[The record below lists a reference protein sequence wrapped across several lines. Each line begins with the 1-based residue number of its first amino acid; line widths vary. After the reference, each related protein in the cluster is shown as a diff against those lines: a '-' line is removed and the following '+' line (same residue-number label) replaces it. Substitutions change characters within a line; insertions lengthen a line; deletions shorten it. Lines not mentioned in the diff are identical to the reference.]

1 MSCFAKVLLLGL
13 LAAALAHPT
22 AWSSEG
28 TLDDEPA
35 PDSVEGLHGPLDQP
49 FRERIREETLFPR
62 LKRKLQTLPS
72 FFRDTELV
80 LKPRWYYF
88 SRRDLDDDRQNAWTF
103 GGSLAYRSGWWK
115 DFLSVGVEAF
125 SSWKVVGKERHDGT
139 LLLKPGQESYSV
151 VGLLYA
157 QLRHEDQVLTLYR
170 QELDLPYV
178 NKRYNRMTPNTFE
191 GYTLQGAFSKFNY
204 IVGHLTRMKKRN
216 EDNFS
221 PMSEAAGVPGG
232 RSRGLTLTG
241 VQYSPSERL
250 SIGAINY
257 FGKDY
262 LNIFYAETGYT
273 RSLTDELSLKLE
285 AQFTDQRSVGDD
297 LLTGSSFNTWV
308 LGGRAAISL
317 RNAILTAAFS
327 TTDDEAAVQSPFGSY
342 PGYLSLMQRNFFRA
356 DEDAW
361 LVGLSYTFSR
371 LGMSGLSAY
380 ANFAR
385 GVGARD
391 ADTGAAL
398 GDHTELDLTIDYRLK
413 EGLWRGFWLRLR
425 GSLLKEDGAAERSKE
440 VRIILNY
447 QIPVL

>member
-1 MSCFAKVLLLGL
+1 
-13 LAAALAHPT
+13 
-22 AWSSEG
+22 
-28 TLDDEPA
+28 
-35 PDSVEGLHGPLDQP
+35 
-49 FRERIREETLFPR
+49 
-62 LKRKLQTLPS
+62 
-72 FFRDTELV
+72 
-80 LKPRWYYF
+80 
-88 SRRDLDDDRQNAWTF
+88 
-103 GGSLAYRSGWWK
+103 
-115 DFLSVGVEAF
+115 
-125 SSWKVVGKERHDGT
+125 
-139 LLLKPGQESYSV
+139 
-151 VGLLYA
+151 
-157 QLRHEDQVLTLYR
+157 
-170 QELDLPYV
+170 
-178 NKRYNRMTPNTFE
+178 
-191 GYTLQGAFSKFNY
+191 
-204 IVGHLTRMKKRN
+204 
-216 EDNFS
+216 
-221 PMSEAAGVPGG
+221 MSEAAGVPGG
-232 RSRGLTLTG
+232 RSRGLTLAG
-241 VQYSPSERL
+241 VRYSPSERF

-308 LGGRAAISL
+308 LDGRAAVSF
-317 RNAILTAAFS
+317 RNAILSAAFS
-327 TTDDEAAVQSPFGSY
+327 TTDDEADIQSPFGSY

-398 GDHTELDLTIDYRLK
+398 GDRTELDLTVDYRVK

-425 GSLLKEDGAAERSKE
+425 GSLLKEDGADERSKE